1 MMPAVEDAVER
12 LGLEPAVRLL
22 GRIGEEALVNW
33 YRLATVS
40 VMPTQSLEGFGL
52 STAESLAC
60 GTPVVATPLGG
71 NLELLSSLNPAL
83 LASGSTPGDLSRAIC
98 RVVGAPGVLSDVRAR
113 ARAHVHPSM
122 SWDEIARCHVEHYAA
137 AARQHSE
144 QAPEEMSEPMSEPG

>member
-1 MMPAVEDAVER
+1 MMPAVEDAIER

-71 NLELLSSLNPAL
+71 NLLVGFACRTNQHDPTPLRQRLRRRRPPHPPLQRVPLLIGQRQLGHWPPNTRHLTSISLF
-83 LASGSTPGDLSRAIC
+83 S
-98 RVVGAPGVLSDVRAR
+98 
-113 ARAHVHPSM
+113 
-122 SWDEIARCHVEHYAA
+122 
-137 AARQHSE
+137 
-144 QAPEEMSEPMSEPG
+144 